1 MNATVLQD
9 FTDYLAL
16 VDGDK
21 AAAASLAL
29 AAALRDCR
37 PAAAAEPAAPSGA
50 LTAAEAAKRLR
61 VSPWTIYR
69 LARIGKLPSYRAGSA
84 LRFTLD
90 EIERFEKESGATP
103 AKKTVPLFPGIFRHH
118 G

>member
-1 MNATVLQD
+1 MNVAVLQD

-21 AAAASLAL
+21 AAA
-29 AAALRDCR
+29 LRDCW

-69 LARIGKLPSYRAGSA
+69 LARIGKLPSYRAGSCA
-84 LRFTLD
+84 AIHL
-90 EIERFEKESGATP
+90 G
-103 AKKTVPLFPGIFRHH
+103 
-118 G
+118 